1 MATFGSPAALL
12 DEIEFLMGAA
22 CRFSRLTV
30 LRVERCRRALDRR
43 KVELALLPSR
53 QEMRALEFSNRS
65 WCRCRRWQRRGKDEA
80 CDLARAI
87 DASNIDQHPRW
98 SKLPDDLIN
107 VILDILQMERSARAA
122 TFGPC
127 RFGYPGRLGQSV
139 VSYQYRYRCRS
150 LWRNGS

>member
-22 CRFSRLTV
+22 SRFSRLTV

-53 QEMRALEFSNRS
+53 QEMRALEFNNQKLVSEMAAS
-65 WCRCRRWQRRGKDEA
+65 SKDEE

-87 DASNIDQHPRW
+87 DVSNIDQHPRW

-139 VSYQYRYRCRS
+139 VSH
-150 LWRNGS
+150 